1 MARKRGGLA
10 GLYDRNK
17 GVFQTAAPI
26 LAGAIGGPMAGAA
39 VGAAMRGFDRPG
51 KSGVGFDVGQ
61 GIQGG
66 LSGYGAGALGQSA
79 RGALQGRLAGMFT
92 GGASNPLQSAQS
104 MIDSANQQI
113 IPQLSS
119 AGAAAPSAAAPAAGF
134 NAQQY
139 LSDAASRGASKPMQ
153 LGRGVSTNTPEVLP
167 PKPRPSGLGRIAAFA
182 EKNPNL
188 TGQAIQGLMSG
199 GQTLEEREYEDAQE
213 LARTRASLV
222 AQMLTGGTG
231 AFGFPGESTRGYGS
245 LNTAMYNMAPETYAP
260 NYARDAAATNLSN
273 TMADDMEQPFG
284 MRRAAPLPQR
294 GRSAGMFGPGMR

>member
-119 AGAAAPSAAAPAAGF
+119 AGAAAPAAAAPAAGF

-153 LGRGVSTNTPEVLP
+153 LGRGVSTNTPA
-167 PKPRPSGLGRIAAFA
+167 RSAASRASSGLGRIAAFA

-222 AQMLTGGTG
+222 AQMLTGNSAAGPFPQSMMEPSQNIDNYLYNSG
-231 AFGFPGESTRGYGS
+231 ATATPYSPPSYERMPDGPFPTSRMSRY
-245 LNTAMYNMAPETYAP
+245 P
-260 NYARDAAATNLSN
+260 NFNDYL
-273 TMADDMEQPFG
+273 
-284 MRRAAPLPQR
+284 
-294 GRSAGMFGPGMR
+294 RSR